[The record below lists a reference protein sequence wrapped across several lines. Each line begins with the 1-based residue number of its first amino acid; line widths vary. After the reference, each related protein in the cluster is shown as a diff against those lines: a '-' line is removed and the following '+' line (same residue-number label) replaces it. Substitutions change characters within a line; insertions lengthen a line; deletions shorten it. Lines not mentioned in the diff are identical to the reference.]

1 MKNYFLTVLLSIVFA
16 ITSLGQEGMWLLNQI
31 DDLNLQEKGL
41 QIATSEIYNPD
52 APSLYN
58 AIVQLGGGTASFVS
72 DQGLLITN
80 HHVAYGALQRA
91 ASAEND
97 YITDGF
103 LAKTKEEEIEASGYQ
118 ARLLIE
124 MRDVTDEIVKAG
136 KGIEDNVE
144 RDKKVNEKIMKM
156 TDGIEK
162 KGDDLEARVVE
173 MFNGKQYILFTY
185 KVFKDVRI
193 VYAPPSSIGNYG
205 GDIDNW
211 MWPRHTGDFS
221 FLRVYATP
229 EGNGAE
235 FSKDNVPYKPKVWLK
250 VAQSD
255 LKDGDFTFIM
265 GYPGFTTRYRTSN
278 SAAWNLKYNYPFS
291 IETFG
296 NIIEMLDEMTE
307 DDPEG
312 KIKVASLKKGLANTM
327 KNYQGKVDGMVN
339 TNYVEEK
346 KEFEKEFT
354 KWVNADP
361 ERKAKY
367 GDILK
372 NIRAEYE
379 VIEKTKD
386 RDNLLGYF
394 QGLAGTELG
403 IASYA
408 YYVATEMDKP
418 KKERAPGVNEAAIED
433 IKNGLM
439 FQYANLYIPADK
451 EMLIMALEMADE
463 LPADQRIDAL
473 NYILENKDMSIEEWV
488 NWAYETSELDNLD
501 YAKSLFGMSVAEID
515 ALNDPFITMWA
526 AVNPLVEAYGEVYE
540 QFAANVTDL
549 RKDYIDALYEWKG
562 AEMYPDANST
572 MRFTSGPVKGYSP
585 EDAVWYEPFTS
596 LEGVIAKDKNV
607 EPFDAPDKLVKLY
620 LQRDFGPWIDP
631 ELNDV
636 PVAFLHQCDITGGN
650 SGSPVMN
657 AKGEIIGVAFDGNY
671 EAMISD
677 WQYDFDMQRTISV
690 DIRYVMFITDKFAD
704 AGFILEEMGVKE

>member
-1 MKNYFLTVLLSIVFA
+1 
-16 ITSLGQEGMWLLNQI
+16 
-31 DDLNLQEKGL
+31 
-41 QIATSEIYNPD
+41 
-52 APSLYN
+52 
-58 AIVQLGGGTASFVS
+58 
-72 DQGLLITN
+72 
-80 HHVAYGALQRA
+80 
-91 ASAEND
+91 
-97 YITDGF
+97 
-103 LAKTKEEEIEASGYQ
+103 
-118 ARLLIE
+118 
-124 MRDVTDEIVKAG
+124 
-136 KGIEDNVE
+136 
-144 RDKKVNEKIMKM
+144 
-156 TDGIEK
+156 
-162 KGDDLEARVVE
+162 
-173 MFNGKQYILFTY
+173 
-185 KVFKDVRI
+185 
-193 VYAPPSSIGNYG
+193 
-205 GDIDNW
+205 
-211 MWPRHTGDFS
+211 
-221 FLRVYATP
+221 VYATP

-235 FSKDNVPYKPKVWLK
+235 YSKDNVPYKPEVWLK
-250 VAQSD
+250 VSQSD

-278 SAAWNLKYNYPFS
+278 SAAWNLEYNYPFS

-296 NIIEMLDEMTE
+296 NVIEMLDEMTE
-307 DDPEG
+307 NDPDG

-339 TNYVEEK
+339 TKYVEEK

-418 KKERAPGVNEAAIED
+418 KKERAPGMNETAIED
-433 IKNGLM
+433 IKDGLM

-451 EMLIMALEMADE
+451 EMLVMALEMADE

-473 NYILENKDMSIEEWV
+473 DYILENKDQSIEEWV
-488 NWAYETSELDNLD
+488 NWAYETSELDNPD
-501 YAKSLFGMSVAEID
+501 YAKSLFGMSVAELD
-515 ALNDPFITMWA
+515 ALNDPFINMWA
-526 AVNPLVEAYGEVYE
+526 AINPLVAAYGVVYA

-572 MRFTSGPVKGYSP
+572 MRFTSGPVKGYYP
-585 EDAVWYEPFTS
+585 EDAVWYEPFTT
-596 LEGVIAKDKNV
+596 LKGVVAKDKNV

-620 LQRDFGPWIDP
+620 EKRDFGPWVDP

-690 DIRYVMFITDKFAD
+690 DIRYVLFITDKFAD
-704 AGFILEEMGVKE
+704 AGFILEEMGVKQ